1 MIFSRRQRKVE
12 GRGIGL
18 RSSFKSHPYRLV
30 LFSAA
35 QGLFLGAVELIVT
48 LCCRVDCDTVLSLE
62 GPKKVILCEARKEL
76 TGGILSLSLS

>member
-48 LCCRVDCDTVLSLE
+48 LCCHLKALKR
-62 GPKKVILCEARKEL
+62 
-76 TGGILSLSLS
+76 